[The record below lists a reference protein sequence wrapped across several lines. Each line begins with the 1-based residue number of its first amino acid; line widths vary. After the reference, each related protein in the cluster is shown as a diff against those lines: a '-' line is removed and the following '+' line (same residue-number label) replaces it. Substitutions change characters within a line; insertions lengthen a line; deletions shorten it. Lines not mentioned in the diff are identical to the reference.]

1 MEDLLRQLDALR
13 LALELVKPSP
23 IVEENIRRE
32 SLLKS
37 ALYSAKIEG
46 NRLSYEEV
54 ASGLND
60 QTRAKLEVFNLLKA
74 HHFVYSKKSP
84 KRISLT
90 LIKKLHQITM
100 DRLLTAPGESRHEA
114 GAIFNQAGVAVY
126 FFPPPGEIVI
136 RLKNQPPRGRADG
149 V

>member
-1 MEDLLRQLDALR
+1 MEELLRQLDALR
-13 LALELVKPSP
+13 LAFELIRPSP

-32 SLLKS
+32 SLLKR

-46 NRLSYEEV
+46 NQLSYEEV

-60 QTRAKLEVFNLLKA
+60 KTRAKLEVFNLLKA

-84 KRISLT
+84 KKISLA

-100 DRLLTAPGESRHEA
+100 DRLLAAPG
-114 GAIFNQAGVAVY
+114 
-126 FFPPPGEIVI
+126 
-136 RLKNQPPRGRADG
+136 K
-149 V
+149 

>member
-1 MEDLLRQLDALR
+1 MENLLRQLDALR

-46 NRLSYEEV
+46 NQLSYEEV

-74 HHFVYSKKSP
+74 HHFVYSKNPQK
-84 KRISLT
+84 
-90 LIKKLHQITM
+90 
-100 DRLLTAPGESRHEA
+100 ESHWH
-114 GAIFNQAGVAVY
+114 
-126 FFPPPGEIVI
+126 
-136 RLKNQPPRGRADG
+136 
-149 V
+149 